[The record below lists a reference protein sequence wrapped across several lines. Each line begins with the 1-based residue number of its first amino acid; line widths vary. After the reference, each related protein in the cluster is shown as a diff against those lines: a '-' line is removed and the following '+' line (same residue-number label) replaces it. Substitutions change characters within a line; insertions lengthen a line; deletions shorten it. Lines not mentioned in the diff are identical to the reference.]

1 MIILASLSPYRKN
14 LLEKLG
20 FAFKTEAPL
29 VDEELLKKEYIGNP
43 KELIAY
49 LSFKKAESIALK
61 QKGVIVIGAD
71 QALIDKSKVIGK
83 AHTFEKA
90 KAQLLDLSDKE
101 VELVTSVSLVKHNI
115 SSNTPGDI
123 RLASFTNTTQLKFKK
138 LSLELIKWYLLKDE
152 PYDCAGSFKIE
163 KSGAA
168 LFEYI
173 KTTDPTAIEGLPL
186 MRLSKELEVLG
197 VKKELVKN

>member
-29 VDEELLKKEYIGNP
+29 VDEELLKKEYKGSP

-49 LSFKKAESIALK
+49 LSFKKAESIA
-61 QKGVIVIGAD
+61 QKHNDCVVIGAD
-71 QALIDKSKVIGK
+71 QALIYKSRVIGK
-83 AHTFEKA
+83 SHNFEGA
-90 KAQLLDLSDKE
+90 KAQLLELSSKE
-101 VELVTSVSLVKHNI
+101 VELVTSVSLVKHTS
-115 SSNTPGDI
+115 SSNRVNDKN
-123 RLASFTNTTQLKFKK
+123 LASFTNTTQLKFKK
-138 LSLELIKWYLLKDE
+138 LSLELIEWYLLKDE

-163 KSGAA
+163 KSGAL

-186 MRLSKELEVLG
+186 MRLSREFELLG
-197 VKKELVKN
+197 LKR